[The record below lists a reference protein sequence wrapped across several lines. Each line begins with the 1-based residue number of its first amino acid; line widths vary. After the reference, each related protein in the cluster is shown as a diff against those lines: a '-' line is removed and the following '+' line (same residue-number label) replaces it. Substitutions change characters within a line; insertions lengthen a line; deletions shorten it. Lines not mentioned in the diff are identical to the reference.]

1 MKKYRLFLLAVYG
14 IAFFLTFGLS
24 KGFPFL
30 LPPVFIYDS
39 EERRDPFVPV
49 IEKKLS
55 PEEDMKTQIPQGTPE
70 VEGAKPKEVALE
82 SEYTLVGL
90 IWDEEKTF
98 ATIRSQAGTWIVKEG
113 DLLGEF
119 LVLEIKGAQGEV
131 TLESA
136 EKIVKLRIRE

>member
-24 KGFPFL
+24 KGFPSL

-39 EERRDPFVPV
+39 EGRRDPFVPV

-55 PEEDMKTQIPQGTPE
+55 PEEDMETQIPQGTLE
-70 VEGAKPKEVALE
+70 VEGAKPKEVTRS
-82 SEYTLVGL
+82 SEFTLVSLAWGGEETLAL
-90 IWDEEKTF
+90 IQG
-98 ATIRSQAGTWIVKEG
+98 RAGAWIVKEG
-113 DLLGEF
+113 DLIDEF
-119 LVLEIKGAQGEV
+119 LVLEIKGDQGEV
-131 TLESA
+131 TLEGV

>member
-1 MKKYRLFLLAVYG
+1 VKKSRLFLVAIYG

-24 KGFPFL
+24 KGFPSL
-30 LPPVFIYDS
+30 LPPVFLYKS
-39 EERRDPFVPV
+39 EGRRDPFIPL
-49 IEKKLS
+49 IEKKLP
-55 PEEDMKTQIPQGTPE
+55 PEEEEVAQTPQVALN
-70 VEGAKPKEVALE
+70 VEAKPKEVALE

-90 IWDEEKTF
+90 VWDEEKAF

-119 LVLEIKGAQGEV
+119 LVLEIKGDQGEV
-131 TLESA
+131 TLEGA

>member
-1 MKKYRLFLLAVYG
+1 MKKSALFLLAVYG

-24 KGFPFL
+24 KGFPSL

-39 EERRDPFVPV
+39 EGRRDPFVPV

-55 PEEDMKTQIPQGTPE
+55 LEEDMETQIPQGTLE
-70 VEGAKPKEVALE
+70 VEAKPKEVTRS
-82 SEYTLVGL
+82 SEFTLVSLAWGGEETLAL
-90 IWDEEKTF
+90 IQG
-98 ATIRSQAGTWIVKEG
+98 RAGAWIVKEG

-119 LVLEIKGAQGEV
+119 LVLEIKADQGEV
-131 TLESA
+131 TLEGA

>member
-24 KGFPFL
+24 KGFPSL

-39 EERRDPFVPV
+39 EGRRDPFVPV

-55 PEEDMKTQIPQGTPE
+55 PEEDMETQIPQVTLE
-70 VEGAKPKEVALE
+70 VEAKPKEVTRS
-82 SEYTLVGL
+82 SEFTLVSLAWGGEETLAL
-90 IWDEEKTF
+90 IQG
-98 ATIRSQAGTWIVKEG
+98 RAGAWIVKEG
-113 DLLGEF
+113 DLIGEF
-119 LVLEIKGAQGEV
+119 LVLEIKADQGEV
-131 TLESA
+131 TLEGV

>member
-1 MKKYRLFLLAVYG
+1 VKKCRLFLLAVIG
-14 IAFFLTFGLS
+14 TAFFLVSGLS
-24 KGFPFL
+24 KGFPSL

-39 EERRDPFVPV
+39 EGRRDPFVPV

-55 PEEDMKTQIPQGTPE
+55 PEEDMETQIPQGTL
-70 VEGAKPKEVALE
+70 AKPKEVALE

-90 IWDEEKTF
+90 VWDEEKAF

-113 DLLGEF
+113 DLLDEF
-119 LVLEIKGAQGEV
+119 LVLEIKGDRGEV
-131 TLESA
+131 TLEGV

>member
-1 MKKYRLFLLAVYG
+1 MKKYRLFLLPVYG

-24 KGFPFL
+24 KGFPSL

-39 EERRDPFVPV
+39 EGRRDPFVPV

-55 PEEDMKTQIPQGTPE
+55 PEEDMKTQIPQGTLE

-90 IWDEEKTF
+90 VWDEEKAF

-119 LVLEIKGAQGEV
+119 LVLEIKGDQGKV
-131 TLESA
+131 TLEGA